1 MKAIELKMP
10 DEVYQK
16 LESMASHDHQQ
27 VDVFALRKLEEL
39 VRAVENFAELE
50 HRAKRG
56 SMEKFRAAMAKVPN
70 GAPMPGDELPEG

>member
-1 MKAIELKMP
+1 MKSIELKMP

-16 LESMASHDHQQ
+16 LENMASHDHQQ
-27 VDVFALRKLEEL
+27 VDAFAVRKLEEL

-50 HRAKRG
+50 HHAKRG

-70 GAPMPGDELPEG
+70 GAPTPGDELPEG